1 LREYLNN
8 IKIAA
13 VSIFEGL
20 AVTLSYCL
28 RKPFTI
34 QYPDRTEKPVPE
46 MLPPGFRGLLEV
58 DASICTVCM
67 ACQKRCPLGVIHIEN
82 ERDPE
87 TKKNYLTRFEID
99 FAMCMVCGLCTEVCP
114 TGAIRH
120 STEFEASTWH
130 VSNLVHCYVKPG
142 EKMPAYKVVKDQEP
156 QGQAQNAPYRSVK
169 KNWDAPA
176 YTSPDAARGDVRW
189 KKNKKEDAA

>member
-1 LREYLNN
+1 MREYLSN
-8 IKIAA
+8 IIKSA

-20 AVTLSYCL
+20 AVTLSYCF
-28 RKPFTI
+28 RKPLTI
-34 QYPDRTEKPVPE
+34 QYPDRIPRPVPE
-46 MLPPGFRGLLEV
+46 MLPPGFRGLLETDV
-58 DASICTVCM
+58 SICTACM
-67 ACQKRCPLGVIHIEN
+67 ACMKRCPLGVIHIES

-130 VSNLVHCYVKPG
+130 VNNLLQCYVNPG
-142 EKMPAYKVVKDQEP
+142 EKIPTYKVSKDQEP
-156 QGQAQNAPYRSVK
+156 QGLAQNEPYRRVK
-169 KNWDAPA
+169 KVWDAPA
-176 YTSPDAARGDVRW
+176 RLSPDAARGDVRW
-189 KKNKKEDAA
+189 KKKQEVKA